1 MSARKAERI
10 FLMSFKRR
18 GRLAALLLL
27 CACVPARADG
37 VDDYVLSEMRKRHL
51 PAVAVVVIREGK
63 VVKEKAYG
71 LANVEL
77 KVAAD
82 EETLFQIA
90 STTKAFTATAVM
102 SLVEEGKI
110 SLDERVR
117 RILPQLPLAWN
128 GVTVRH
134 LLTHTSG
141 LPDVVVSEDSDEVIA
156 QTRPEALRKLARMPV
171 RSRPGAKWAY
181 NQTGYVLLGMIIEKV
196 SGVGFEEFMA
206 RRFFRPLGMTHTRF
220 GDDREVVAGR
230 ASMYTRYEQ
239 QTDQKV
245 SPAGLWTYRNLY
257 PTYLYMAAGL
267 NTTVGDM
274 ANWDIAM
281 TEGRILK
288 PSTLEEMWR
297 PVRLSDGKVFRLDDK
312 TLGYG
317 CGWLVDER
325 PGHKAVGHTGS
336 DATAY
341 LRFLDDH
348 LSVVVLTNCQGAQ
361 PSDLAFGIAA
371 LYVPALAQP

>member
-1 MSARKAERI
+1 MD
-10 FLMSFKRR
+10 FKGRV
-18 GRLAALLLL
+18 RLAALSSLFVGLLPF
-27 CACVPARADG
+27 ACVPARADG
-37 VDDYVLSEMRKRHL
+37 VDDYVRAEMKKRHL

-63 VVKEKAYG
+63 VVKQQAYG

-77 KVAAD
+77 NVPAG
-82 EETLFQIA
+82 EETLFQLA

-102 SLVEEGKI
+102 SLVEEGKL
-110 SLDERVR
+110 SLDESVR
-117 RILPQLPLAWN
+117 RILPGLPLAWN

-141 LPDVVVSEDSDEVIA
+141 LPDVVVNEDSDEVIA
-156 QTRPEALRKLARMPV
+156 ETRPEALRKLARMPL
-171 RSRPGAKWAY
+171 RSRPGAKWSY

-196 SGVGFEEFMA
+196 SGVSYEEFMA
-206 RRFFRPLGMTHTRF
+206 RRFFGPLGMTHTRF

-230 ASMYTRYEQ
+230 ASMYTRYAR
-239 QTDQKV
+239 QTDRKV

-257 PTYLYMAAGL
+257 PSYLYMAAGL
-267 NTTVGDM
+267 NTTVGDL
-274 ANWDIAM
+274 AEWDIAM

-288 PSTLEEMWR
+288 PATLAEMWR
-297 PVRLSDGKVFRLDDK
+297 PVRLNDGKVFLLDNK

-325 PGHKAVGHTGS
+325 PGHKVVGHTGS

-348 LSVVVLTNCQGAQ
+348 LTVVVLTNCQGAE
-361 PSDLAFGIAA
+361 PDDLAFGVAA
-371 LYVPALAQP
+371 LYVPALAQH

>member
-1 MSARKAERI
+1 
-10 FLMSFKRR
+10 MSFKRR

-27 CACVPARADG
+27 CACATARADG

-51 PAVAVVVIREGK
+51 PAVAVLVIREGK

-77 KVAAD
+77 KVAAE
-82 EETLFQIA
+82 EETLFQLA
-90 STTKAFTATAVM
+90 STTKAFTATAIM
-102 SLVEEGKI
+102 SLVEDGKF
-110 SLDERVR
+110 SLDESVR
-117 RILPQLPLAWN
+117 RILPQLPPAWD

-141 LPDVVVSEDSDEVIA
+141 LPDVVVNEDSDEVIA

-171 RSRPGAKWAY
+171 LSRPGAKWAY
-181 NQTGYVLLGMIIEKV
+181 NQTGYVLLGMIVEKV
-196 SGVGFEEFMA
+196 SGLGFEEFMA

-245 SPAGLWTYRNLY
+245 SPKGLWTYRNLY
-257 PTYLYMAAGL
+257 PSYLYMAAGL

-274 ANWDIAM
+274 AKWDIAM

-288 PSTLEEMWR
+288 PPTLEEMWR

-317 CGWLVDER
+317 CGWLVDDR
-325 PGHKAVGHTGS
+325 PGHKSVGHTGS

-341 LRFLDDH
+341 IRFLDDH
-348 LSVVVLTNCQGAQ
+348 LTVVVLTNCQGAQ

-371 LYVPALAQP
+371 LYVPALAQQ

>member
-1 MSARKAERI
+1 
-10 FLMSFKRR
+10 MSFKCRV
-18 GRLAALLLL
+18 RLAARSLLFVGLLLF
-27 CACVPARADG
+27 ACVPARADG
-37 VDDYVLSEMRKRHL
+37 VDDYVRAEMRKRHL
-51 PAVAVVVIREGK
+51 PAVAVVVIREGR

-77 KVAAD
+77 NVPAS

-90 STTKAFTATAVM
+90 STTKAFTATAIM
-102 SLVEEGKI
+102 SLIEEGKF

-117 RILPQLPLAWN
+117 RILPGLPLAWN

-141 LPDVVVSEDSDEVIA
+141 LPDVVLSEDSDEVIA
-156 QTRPEALRKLARMPV
+156 QTRPEALRKLARMPML
-171 RSRPGAKWAY
+171 SRPGAKWAY

-206 RRFFRPLGMTHTRF
+206 QRFFRPLGMTHTRF
-220 GDDREVVAGR
+220 GDDRQVVAGR

-239 QTDQKV
+239 QTNQKV

-257 PTYLYMAAGL
+257 PSYLYMAAGL
-267 NTTVGDM
+267 NTTVGDL
-274 ANWDIAM
+274 AKWDIAM
-281 TEGRILK
+281 TEGKILK
-288 PSTLEEMWR
+288 PSTLAEMWR
-297 PVRLSDGKVFRLDDK
+297 PVRLNDGKVFHLDEK

-336 DATAY
+336 DSTGFI
-341 LRFLDDH
+341 RFLDDH
-348 LSVVVLTNCQGAQ
+348 LTVVVLTNCQGAE
-361 PSDLAFGIAA
+361 PDALIFGVAA
-371 LYVPALAQP
+371 LYVPALAQN

>member
-1 MSARKAERI
+1 
-10 FLMSFKRR
+10 MSFKCRVL
-18 GRLAALLLL
+18 LAARSSLFAGLLLF
-27 CACVPARADG
+27 ACVPARADG
-37 VDDYVLSEMRKRHL
+37 VDDYVRAEMRKRHL
-51 PAVAVVVIREGK
+51 PAVAVVVIREGR

-77 KVAAD
+77 NVPAS

-90 STTKAFTATAVM
+90 STTKAFTATAIM
-102 SLVEEGKI
+102 SLIEEGKF

-117 RILPQLPLAWN
+117 RILPGLPLAWS

-141 LPDVVVSEDSDEVIA
+141 LPDVVLSEDSDEVIA
-156 QTRPEALRKLARMPV
+156 QTRPEALRKLARMPL
-171 RSRPGAKWAY
+171 RGRPGAKWAY
-181 NQTGYVLLGMIIEKV
+181 NQTGYMLLGMIIEKV
-196 SGVGFEEFMA
+196 SGLGFEEFMA

-220 GDDREVVAGR
+220 GDDRQVVAGR

-239 QTDQKV
+239 QSDQKV

-257 PTYLYMAAGL
+257 PSYLYMAAGL
-267 NTTVGDM
+267 NTTVGDL
-274 ANWDIAM
+274 AKWDIAM
-281 TEGRILK
+281 TEGKILT
-288 PSTLEEMWR
+288 PSTLAEMWR
-297 PVRLSDGKVFRLDDK
+297 PVRLNDGKVFRLDEK

-336 DATAY
+336 DSTGFI
-341 LRFLDDH
+341 RFLDDN
-348 LSVVVLTNCQGAQ
+348 LTVVVLTNCQGAE
-361 PSDLAFGIAA
+361 PDALIFGVAA
-371 LYVPALAQP
+371 LYVPALAQN

>member
-1 MSARKAERI
+1 
-10 FLMSFKRR
+10 MSFKSRV
-18 GRLAALLLL
+18 RLVARSSLFVGFLL

-37 VDDYVLSEMRKRHL
+37 VDDYVRSEMKKRHL
-51 PAVAVVVIREGK
+51 PAVAVVVIREGR

-77 KVAAD
+77 NVPAS

-90 STTKAFTATAVM
+90 STTKALTATAIM
-102 SLVEEGKI
+102 SLIEEGKF

-117 RILPQLPLAWN
+117 NILPGLPLAWN

-141 LPDVVVSEDSDEVIA
+141 LPDVVLSEDSDEVIA
-156 QTRPEALRKLARMPV
+156 QTRPEALRKLARMPM

-181 NQTGYVLLGMIIEKV
+181 NQTGYMLLGMIIEKV

-206 RRFFRPLGMTHTRF
+206 QRFFRPLGMTHTRF
-220 GDDREVVAGR
+220 GDDRQVVAGR
-230 ASMYTRYEQ
+230 ASMYTRYER
-239 QTDQKV
+239 QTDEKG
-245 SPAGLWTYRNLY
+245 SAAGLWAFRTLY
-257 PTYLYMAAGL
+257 PPYLYRAAGL

-274 ANWDIAM
+274 AKWDIAM

-288 PSTLEEMWR
+288 PPTLEEMWR

-325 PGHKAVGHTGS
+325 PGHKSVGHTGS

-341 LRFLDDH
+341 MRFLDDK
-348 LSVVVLTNCQGAQ
+348 LSVVILTNCQGAE
-361 PSDLAFGIAA
+361 PDALAFGVA
-371 LYVPALAQP
+371 